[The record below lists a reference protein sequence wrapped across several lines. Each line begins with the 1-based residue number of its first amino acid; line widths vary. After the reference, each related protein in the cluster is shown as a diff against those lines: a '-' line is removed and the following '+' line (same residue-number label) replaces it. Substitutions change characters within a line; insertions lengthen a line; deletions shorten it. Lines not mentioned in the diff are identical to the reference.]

1 VVNKKIIKFITT
13 NFLALILIFLFA
25 FPIYWMIIDSFMP
38 NDLIIKWPPIF
49 IPNKLT
55 LNNYLQIINGT
66 PIIRWFLNSIF
77 VSVAV
82 ATLSVLIDIF
92 AAYALARMNFKGRDM
107 IFKIILGALSI
118 PGIILFLPNYVTV
131 NFFGWTNTYLAII
144 LPALAGTFGVFLLRQ
159 FFIGIPRELEEAA
172 KIDGAGFF
180 SIVFKII
187 VPEAWPAIITLFVM
201 NFMGTWNDY
210 FWPLIVLNSKSMYT
224 LPVGMSAIQSQYI
237 QWYGTMMAGAFMIAL
252 PSIVVFIIV
261 QRYYIKG
268 IVFTGVK
275 G

>member
-1 VVNKKIIKFITT
+1 MDKKMIKFLTT
-13 NFLALILIFLFA
+13 NFFALLLIILFA
-25 FPIYWMIIDSFMP
+25 FPIYWMIIDSLMP

-49 IPNKLT
+49 FPNKLT
-55 LNNYLQIINGT
+55 LSNYLQIINGT
-66 PIIRWFLNSIF
+66 PILRWFLNSIF
-77 VSVAV
+77 VATSVAV
-82 ATLSVLIDIF
+82 LSVLVDIF
-92 AAYALARMNFKGRDM
+92 AAYALARMVFKGRDI
-107 IFKIILGALSI
+107 IFRMILGALSI

-131 NFFGWTNTYLAII
+131 NTFGWTNTYLAII
-144 LPALAGTFGVFLLRQ
+144 MPALAGTFGVFLLRQ

-172 KIDGAGFF
+172 RIDGAGFF
-180 SIVFKII
+180 SIIFKII
-187 VPEAWPAIITLFVM
+187 IPEAWSAIITLFVM

-224 LPVGMSAIQSQYI
+224 LPVGMAAIQSQYV

-261 QRYYIKG
+261 QKYYIKG

-275 G
+275 E

>member
-1 VVNKKIIKFITT
+1 MVNKKIIKFITT

-224 LPVGMSAIQSQYI
+224 LPVGMAAIQSQYI